1 MTTHAPEP
9 YNAESDNLAAVDEA
23 VGRGPEQGPE
33 DAEGSEDLA
42 GGGTGGID
50 PRHAE

>member
-1 MTTHAPEP
+1 MTTPTSEP
-9 YNAESDNLAAVDEA
+9 YDADTDRLAAVDDA
-23 VGRGPEQGPE
+23 VGRGPEDGPE